1 MMQFIYPYPNSI
13 IKITKQ
19 LDGSWGKAVF
29 DLAHRNPS
37 TRVFWHLDNEYIGE
51 TSDVHQM
58 ELSPDAGEHALTVVD
73 EGGNSLVVR
82 FKVE

>member
-1 MMQFIYPYPNSI
+1 MQFIYPYPNSI

-19 LDGSWGKAVF
+19 LDGSRGKAVF
-29 DLAHRNPS
+29 ELAHRNPS
-37 TRVFWHLDNEYIGE
+37 IRVFWHLDNEYIGE

-58 ELSPDAGEHALTVVD
+58 ELSPDAGEHVVTVVD
-73 EGGNSLVVR
+73 EMGNSLVSR